1 MLESKKFLAEKPS
14 KNFFSVS
21 DEMNPRNILLELRQK
36 VISKVRTAE
45 EEPTVRNASS
55 PYLVVP
61 LKVLKRRK

>member
-14 KNFFSVS
+14 KIFFNS

-45 EEPTVRNASS
+45 EEPHGS
-55 PYLVVP
+55 
-61 LKVLKRRK
+61 KRI